1 MYASFKA
8 LIAGLLLLAVSAC
21 GKDDAEPTVSQDIA
35 LPAAGSGTG
44 QPSSAGEAPL
54 PSGDYPTV
62 ELLTSRG
69 RIVLELYPDKAPAN
83 VRNFLSY
90 VDSRQ
95 YDGTVFHRVDG
106 DLLVQG
112 GLYTPE
118 YRAKAE
124 RGFTA
129 SESNNGL
136 HNRRGTLA
144 AARRLNDADSAGA
157 QFFINVVDNPQF
169 DFVSA
174 ADAGSRGYTVFGR
187 VVEGMDVVDGMRGVP
202 VRAREGVGEAVPV
215 EPIVIQQARQED

>member
-1 MYASFKA
+1 MYAPFKI
-8 LIAGLLLLAVSAC
+8 LIPGLFLFAVSGC
-21 GKDDAEPTVSQDIA
+21 GKDEAGSSVSQDIA
-35 LPAAGSGTG
+35 LPAAGSDAG
-44 QPSSAGEAPL
+44 QPAGAGEALP
-54 PSGDYPTV
+54 PSGGYPSV

-69 RIVLELYPDKAPAN
+69 RIVLELYPDKAPAT

-90 VDSRQ
+90 VDSGH
-95 YDGTVFHRVDG
+95 YDGTVFHRVDA

-174 ADAGSRGYTVFGR
+174 ADAGARGYTVFGR
-187 VVEGMDVVDGMRGVP
+187 VIEGMDVVDGMRGVP
-202 VRAREGVGEAVPV
+202 VRTREGVGSAVPV